1 MKACDQMLPPGAS
14 FPSPTGFA
22 SRYFGRRCRLLC
34 LAFILLNMIAGPVR
48 GADYLLGPMDKVR
61 IKVYEWRASRD
72 EIFEWDAL
80 NDEFTVGATG
90 TLSLPFVGE
99 VRVTGTT
106 TSELAG
112 SIAERLRSQMGLD
125 RRPDTS
131 IEIVQFRPFYIV
143 GQVDH
148 PGEFPYRPG
157 LTVLQALT
165 IAGGLPKVNDGLMRL
180 GREVILARGDLQ
192 VLGAQAVY
200 LRARKARLEAELKQS
215 DNLGLP
221 RAPTGPVA
229 GGSAEL
235 AMQQSAMQQEVSI
248 FQARR
253 EAFSTQM
260 RVLEQLKE
268 FLEKEVVSL
277 VAQRQTEEVQIQ
289 LVKKELATVSKLMD
303 KGLAAAPRQ
312 YGLERTVAQLEGDQL
327 RIETSLL
334 KAKQEISR
342 TEIAMLELKNK
353 RANDVTTELRETQAK
368 LDELDRKSET
378 DEQLLYE
385 SEVTAPQLIAQRDR
399 SRRVQPVYTIMGQRG
414 GKAVE
419 LYASE
424 STAVEPGDTI
434 KVELPLSNTAPVA
447 DASVGLTNSATRSA
461 PPLQSATRDDVQ

>member
-1 MKACDQMLPPGAS
+1 MKTCNQTLPAGAR
-14 FPSPTGFA
+14 PRSPARSA
-22 SRYFGRRCRLLC
+22 SHHFGRRWGVLS
-34 LAFILLNMIAGPVR
+34 LALTLLNIIAGPAG

-61 IKVYEWRASRD
+61 VKVYEWRASRD

-80 NDEFTVGATG
+80 NDEFRVDATG

-99 VRVTGTT
+99 VRVTGITT
-106 TSELAG
+106 GELART
-112 SIAERLRSQMGLD
+112 IADRLRSEMSLG

-157 LTVLQALT
+157 LTVLQALS

-180 GREVILARGDLQ
+180 GREVISARGDLR
-192 VLGAQAVY
+192 VLGAQAAY

-215 DNLGLP
+215 DKLDLP
-221 RAPTGPVA
+221 RALTAHPTSA
-229 GGSAEL
+229 SAEL
-235 AMQQSAMQQEVSI
+235 AMQQEVLI
-248 FQARR
+248 FQVRR

-277 VAQRQTEEVQIQ
+277 AAQRQTEEVQSQ
-289 LVKKELATVSKLMD
+289 LVKKELESVSKLVD

-312 YGLERTVAQLEGDQL
+312 YGLERTVAQIEGDRL
-327 RIETSLL
+327 RVETSLL
-334 KAKQEISR
+334 RAKQEISR

-353 RANDVTTELRETQAK
+353 RANDVATELRETQVR
-368 LDELDRKSET
+368 LEELDRKSET
-378 DEQLLYE
+378 AEQLLYE
-385 SEVTAPQLIAQRDR
+385 AEVTAPQLIVQRAR
-399 SRRVQPVYTIMGQRG
+399 ARTVQPIYTIMRQRG
-414 GKAVE
+414 EDAVE
-419 LYASE
+419 LTASE

-434 KVELPLSNTAPVA
+434 KVEIPLYNTGLAA
-447 DASVGLTNSATRSA
+447 NASVGLADSPTGAALSR
-461 PPLQSATRDDVQ
+461 QSEARANMQ